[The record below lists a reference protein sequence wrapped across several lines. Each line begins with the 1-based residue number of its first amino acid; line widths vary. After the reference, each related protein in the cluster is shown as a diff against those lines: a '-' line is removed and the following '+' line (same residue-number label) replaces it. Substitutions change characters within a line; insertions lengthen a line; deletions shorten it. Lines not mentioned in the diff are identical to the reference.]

1 MPIYYVK
8 GETYDI
14 PDDKVKAFEARYPES
29 AVEYEN
35 GSDRYRIPIH
45 RREGF
50 LKRFPDARIA
60 SLHPEIDKVRE
71 PEWKRR
77 MASKN
82 PQILYDV
89 TQEQVVQEK
98 QQEPEYVE
106 GIGAGFKQG
115 WEGVKEGA
123 KFFAGETANLFTGS
137 GLDDKKA
144 LATLER
150 LQEEGRTDVLNAG
163 SMEVMDNSTL
173 QDISLIRGAIE
184 EAGGD
189 MDRAKRILSER
200 ANELSWGDK
209 QMESAREG
217 MSKMKPTKGFGA
229 WVGNLIPQMLPG
241 AAAIALSFITK
252 NPKYAKIIGG
262 VNLGGMSASTAGQS
276 MMEARDAGATNGET
290 WAVGIVDGVIEAAT
304 EKIPYDN
311 YTKRLFNGVKRK
323 VGGEMA
329 DVVNNV
335 SSPGRAEL
343 EQLLTK
349 ANKKLGGKL
358 FSGKNVKEYLAS
370 VAAEGASEFTAEALQ
385 TITPMI
391 YEEPENYPVLT
402 DILSSGWEGA
412 KAGLFMG
419 SVLGGASKIAEHR
432 QQRARRKDQGYVDV
446 AQVHMGK
453 NDEVVEIV
461 GFDDKTGD
469 YQVLHDGK
477 VRSVK
482 RDDVVESHR
491 FTFDE
496 FDNAELDMEAG
507 ESYDNGYSLKT
518 QQEMTDAKN
527 MYEYQRARLAEQLGV
542 EPDVLDDE
550 IGDPINFIK
559 EQRMLDADD
568 SILQSVL
575 DYANAKSTV
584 DGMQQ
589 RVNDDIESRVAMSN
603 EQIDQRTHRN
613 DGMVHPATM
622 QLNDRAV
629 HIIDGNIVMTD
640 DGTMVDSRRSDAT
653 IIIRDAATGKVEFA
667 APEAILNVQEPIYAA
682 EEKIAAEE
690 QIRQQFMQE
699 YENKASGRITVW
711 NDGDAYTLADENG
724 QSMDIKLVANEQGVV
739 DNGDG
744 TVNATADGKK
754 VVAVPK
760 ERIQQV
766 VDEANMARVAGYA
779 ATNEAK
785 EVEDK
790 VATPSYDYDYR
801 VSLQA
806 DGKNVSGRIAEI
818 TADGD
823 IILDELSSP
832 INGKQSPKLTK
843 AELDGMVVSVQ
854 DADGNSVWKREE
866 SVLKNTENVPENAE
880 NVQNSP
886 ISVSKSEDNADLM
899 PLTKDGEPDFYA
911 SSPQRSHKFIYE
923 ESGLDRNEAN
933 EFVQLQL
940 DQANKALEKVK
951 SSSQPKMGTS
961 IMKYKQAKEQHQK
974 LVDEA
979 QNTVNYWKAVRAK
992 QAEISKAEREEMA
1005 QKDAVLHAEA
1015 VEQAN
1020 AEREAKKIAE
1030 AERAAVGNENP
1041 MPAITEKWAKAN
1053 KVDGIQDEIVLPNG
1067 ERIKGHYVL
1076 HESGASSASHQAT
1089 NGFQK
1094 TDGFPMD
1101 EDGNTVNDRDYE
1113 GDKEA
1118 QDVTRGIASKYDQRA
1133 LQTPV
1138 VVSQDGVVLS
1148 GNGRTMAGELAA
1160 LDGTDSA
1167 YNEYLKQYSS
1177 KFGFS
1182 PEQVSQMQH
1191 PRVAFVPDQRM
1202 PYTAETFA
1210 KFNQQDMK
1218 AQNKTEQAVKL
1229 GKTVSDEVLAG
1240 ILRTMNTY
1248 DTLGDFY
1255 NDASVSSQIVNM
1267 LVRDNVVPQAQVA
1280 EMYDGNKLSVV
1291 GREMLE
1297 NILIGKSFEGTPD
1310 IVRMLTSIP
1319 SMRQSVLFA
1328 LSEISNNLMLG
1339 SDYTLKSEIAEA
1351 INLCYE
1357 ARNKGGVQFGDD
1369 VITSYARQLNL
1380 FADSLQTVADYN
1392 NATIMMLANAINDK
1406 RISQLK
1412 KVLASYNG
1420 MAMDS
1425 ATGQLD
1431 LFTGEL
1437 KERNSIINDVLN
1449 LLNNGTEQQI
1459 NAAGQA
1465 AAEKRK
1471 DSAAAVSENGASSQS
1486 DANEQVVEAENIEG
1500 EEEEVLS
1507 ERVSIIEGEE
1517 SELEVPGGTEYHQ
1530 SISISSKDGK
1540 SSYIVDKVDSPD
1552 TKGEYTGSSYQY
1564 DGKSFGGVKEVV
1576 DYIDNQPA
1584 KKESVVEEPSVQTK
1598 IEAAE
1603 AETNTD
1609 PTEAQKKAGNY
1620 KMGHVQIGNFDIS
1633 IENPAGSERKGVD
1646 ANGNPW
1652 STKMANTYGYMRGT
1666 EGVDGDH
1673 IDVFLANDMD
1683 AWNGRK
1689 VFVVDQYNEDGTFDE
1704 HKVMLGFNEQED
1716 AEAAYFANYEKDW
1729 GKKHKTVVTPV
1740 NLEDFEKWIDS
1751 SHRKRK
1757 AFAEY
1762 KNVKVIRTVPRMD
1775 GYTIESRKD
1784 TRDNSNLFA
1793 VKFDERVSRDEFK
1806 GQKEIA
1812 KKFSGYWSNFGK
1824 KGFLFKS
1831 EESAHDFAET
1841 VMGRTVEEVE
1851 GEAPISIAS
1860 ITKKND
1866 PNAAEYNGETYYIG
1880 DQVILNG
1887 LRGRVVTIN
1896 RWKCPVIQTEHATI
1910 ALRYNGTDDLIHYV
1924 ESEEETPNNKTNS
1937 VSKPEDPYHTDEER
1951 AHYEELKKRMRAK
1964 LNQLN
1969 SGIDPELLEIGVEMA
1984 FFHFK
1989 GGMRHFADFCK
2000 TMIEDCGDKIRP
2012 HLKMLYNAAAGTE
2025 DFIERGW
2032 DEEMDD
2038 RKTVRDFDVYN
2049 FDKSTVDVIETAQHV
2064 VEEAESMQ
2072 QGEQIV
2078 EQIKNERNEEKRS
2091 ERKQEEADTAALAS
2105 EAETVASEAEATAGS
2120 AALAAT
2126 ESGPIEEHFGFK
2138 IGDAVFYTPFGKKT
2152 AQKATIYDFEK
2163 FDGRPVLDT
2172 GLAPVLYEVVEW
2184 SQVAPIE
2191 SKESKIMDTA
2201 PLEEAVKKVDEHL
2214 EKVNKQLA
2222 LLGYYEAATVEKD
2235 YNESYGYMRNA
2246 EKKAVKDVKLLFDK
2260 LVKDLGLEDIVAS
2273 KKSASK
2279 GKKGSNRFVYS
2290 NIAPIGGDVC
2300 MNIPLKDG
2308 AELNAYFHLDVIDGD
2323 NLQLSGVM
2331 YRIEQGGNSRSNNF
2345 INSDAT
2351 YDEMLRAFR
2360 YVSKKW
2366 LPLEDFVSMAGRI
2379 AVQETDSKKETKN
2392 KKGKVTQQTVIGDLF
2407 GNLNTNDESKNN
2419 EEVQLQP
2426 GSSAA
2431 KREGGHQPRQNEP
2444 VGESKQHEAE
2454 RADGRG
2460 MGGRDSSHSVSDEKR
2475 SGSLSGVHKSEQSV
2489 ESKPKNVHNNVA
2501 ERGHD
2506 YAPKG
2511 ERARVEANIK
2521 AIETMNRLLEDGKPA
2536 TREDMELLRR
2546 FSGWGGLGGAF
2557 KERIGDRWSAEN
2569 PINKKLR
2576 EIMTPE
2582 QYEWASGSASA
2593 SQYFTPAFT
2602 IDAMWDIVRAMGFKG
2617 GNVLEGSAGIGNIL
2631 GLMPQDLSAKSN
2643 IMAVEK
2649 DDAVGQ
2655 MLSLLYP
2662 DAKVEVKGFEEAK
2675 IENGSVDLAI
2685 TNVPFVTG
2693 LKVFDTSGDNDL
2705 SRKFRDIHNFCI
2717 AKNIRKLREGGIG
2730 IFISSSGTMDRSP
2743 KLMNW
2748 IANEGKSDVV
2758 GAFRLHSNTFG
2769 GTNATSDIIVV
2780 RKRVNG
2786 RKSTNAI
2793 DVSKSGVLRVVPYTP
2808 SDARSNA
2815 KPKDMALDMNQYFI
2829 DHPENMGGEMAFAFE
2844 KGETYQETSR
2854 RLYPSTDIDQEQRL
2868 SSWAKTFMSM
2878 DWETSAKQIN
2888 NQEDTS
2894 IVYEDLGEGVKEGTM
2909 LLDKNGELCLAQRGK
2924 AVPIGVNK
2932 NKVKGKTKAECF
2944 NDYKSIKDALA
2955 KVLDYQTNHGDD
2967 KGLAPLLKELN
2978 RVYDNFVKTYGH
2990 INKNRSIPFLRK
3002 DIDFPSIAA
3011 LENVT
3016 EKGRKDGKKEISYS
3030 KTDVFKHRV
3039 IEKESAPKPQSV
3051 KDGIIASIYL
3061 HGRVDVPYISEQ
3073 LGLEQEKVRKDIIES
3088 GLGFEN
3094 PTTMDIEVSY
3104 EYLSGNVR
3112 EKLNQAREANTDGR
3126 YDVNIK
3132 ALEAVVPMNIPAHL
3146 IQFSLGS
3153 SWVTPK
3159 LYTDYIQERTDLDVS
3174 LTNAGGTWVMKKPY
3188 SVNNEKN
3195 KALGVHSEICNK
3207 IVYGHEL
3214 IEAALQNRTISVT
3227 KVIKHYNGETE
3238 TIVDKDA
3245 TMACA
3250 NKIDEIRQDFRDWAR
3265 QKMQS
3270 DTELSQEIE
3279 RVYNEQFNNFVPK
3292 EIHDEFIPEHF
3303 GGAASI
3309 VNGNRFSLRKHQ
3321 AKAAIRATTQPLM
3334 LAHEVGTGKTFTLI
3348 TTAMEMRR
3356 LGTARKPMIV
3366 VQNATVGQ
3374 FVGSAKSLYPNA
3386 RILTL
3391 EDADRTAEG
3400 RKNFYA
3406 KIRYNDWDMIVV
3418 PQSVFERIPDSPER
3432 EARFIQDKIEEK
3444 MRVVEQLRDASDE
3457 RDPIVRRAE
3466 KELENLKDELN
3477 NVRLKLSSPK
3487 ASVEKDSKDKK
3498 REAKAKQNAAVKAQE
3513 MLDRETDDTMN
3524 FDDMGIDALLID
3536 EAHEY
3541 KHLGFETAMQRGVK
3555 GVDPSYSKKSQGVYL
3570 KTQAV
3575 LENNNGR
3582 NVVFATGT
3590 PISNT
3595 AAEIWTFMRYLMPA
3609 DVMKSYDIFYFDD
3622 FVRNFGQIEQI
3633 PEFGASGKYK
3643 EVNRFNGYTNL
3654 PELERIWL
3662 GVADTVLTK
3671 QAGGVSDKIP
3681 SMEGDK
3687 AQDVYLPQTKAL
3699 RSVMKYVKKQL
3710 EAFEQMSGK
3719 EKKEHTHI
3727 PLVMYGIAKA
3737 AAVDARLVLNDAAD
3751 ETNSKTNETVRQTL
3765 KSLEDS
3771 KEYNGTVAIFADNY
3785 QNKQSGFNLYEDV
3798 RDKLIDKGVPAD
3810 QIVIMRSGMSIKK
3823 KLEIFD
3829 KVNRGEVRVIMGSTF
3844 TLGTGVNIQERLHT
3858 LIHVDA
3864 PVRPMDYTQR
3874 NGRILRQGNL
3884 HKEWGI
3890 PVRVLRFG
3898 VEDSLDV
3905 TAYQRLKTKGAIAD
3919 SIMNGK
3925 QLIADSM
3932 NNRVLEEEQDVFGDI
3947 TAQLSGSEYALLK
3960 NQIEKQVKKLESRRS
3975 QWEQDQMYIHNQKP
3989 RLKGMMISAQERKS
4003 NAESFLK
4010 KVEGIDDVVIHVGKL
4025 QFKNIDAMADY
4036 IKDYNS
4042 KQREVQEKIRSG
4054 RDDKASSKLTVTI
4067 GGFAFDIDSETT
4079 KDIKYT
4085 ASGMVTSTSTKMR
4098 YTCKELGLIDVPVDG
4113 QKLKNAINDIL
4124 DDVLSGNDFREII
4137 ETSSAAIQRYEE
4149 GIKQLEAREGKPFED
4164 AEALEQAKAKLEEY
4178 DELMKKELEEKEAKY
4193 AEIDSE
4199 VEVATEVVA
4208 VEEEA
4213 EEEEE
4218 GDEDTLYREVTDDSE
4233 LAWLENQ
4240 PTVKAYRA
4248 MQVIDGRL
4256 YSPMASGK
4264 KKNLGAG
4271 YGLNKW
4277 DVATEMAFNVTDEML
4292 AEVEKLNNSNEKGY
4306 VNVIPGVLRF
4316 EKASKTGKASLKY
4329 HLVTDETDVW
4339 AAYNP
4344 YNHNSDS
4351 MLNDQFKAAYRRGN
4365 IVVVEAE
4372 VPVGDLESGYRAPYS
4387 KDAVGKTEWKSGDVA
4402 AQFPDEMKRTVYL
4415 SRYTKP
4421 VRILSNTE
4429 VAKWISERLKKAEQI
4444 TGEPITLYEASFHPE
4459 VKRLLE
4465 DDGFTFVPVEQP
4477 KGKVSKVLEGHPDY
4491 MSDDKIEAIN
4501 EVLSSQDSWLQR
4513 GGDGSFSDEELSYEN
4528 DPIAKWLGE
4537 SKRSKNQQQEYAQ
4550 RMRERMVKRVNELAV
4565 QLNLDNV
4572 EIITETSTLKGK
4584 KARAK
4589 GWFSPKT
4596 GKIVVVV
4603 PNHKSIADVEQ
4614 TVLHEA
4620 VAHYGLR
4627 KLFGDHFDDFLSN
4640 VYENASE
4647 EVRRKISELASK
4659 HGWDFGKA
4667 TEEYLASL
4675 AENTNFE
4682 NAIHEGWFSKIK
4694 TFFMRM
4700 LAKAGVK
4707 LGVELGDNELRYIL
4721 WRSYENLA
4729 EPGRYRDV
4737 IEQAADITMQYE
4749 LGVGNYANSSS
4760 GQQHV
4765 AEDLLLREKQSL
4777 SDVIDDF
4784 TSKYNSVP
4792 VEIIHNDISV
4802 DELMEMFNV
4811 DESEAREMQ
4820 EEIRGGHA
4828 AGGYS
4833 SSFKKIIIFADTI
4846 TGEYEATLFHE
4857 NIHAALERI
4866 YKWDDRKIAD
4876 NFYRATTGKF
4886 ERAKKALSELY
4897 YPDEVAEEFFVF
4909 KLSYAMESGDFSD
4922 IDSYLPESDIETLNN
4937 ILKGI
4942 GYDKRREEG
4951 RRLRIRGRGR
4961 ERVHGVGAET
4971 DEGESL
4977 RLRQNEDVSYEKAD
4991 ESDVFFRDGD
5001 GGGIG
5006 EPDSGGEVDA
5016 ARSAAELY
5024 EKGVANTLWNRFKE
5038 GWHDYLRSLNKLQ
5051 EAIEKATGQKIE
5063 DFENVYQHALHKSSV
5078 DNAEWRDM
5086 MKKYVKPLNDVLH
5099 EITHGL
5105 KATFRGGKITLEVIE
5120 TYLNCKHGLER
5131 NDKFAMRDAEELVKK
5146 RIEKAD
5152 KELKEELLD
5161 AEKLRDRDLRKLADK
5176 RMKGLLD
5183 EVSYEQAVK
5192 AAKEEYDKDV
5202 KKAQDARDK
5211 KVSKIEKKLN
5221 EYYHENRERDYSGL
5235 TEIFDP
5241 AVNGVRNGLTVEE
5254 LEQLASEYVKDFE
5267 AVVGAHLVG
5276 KLWDKVREMN
5286 RFSLRKSYET
5296 GLISRDSYKR
5306 TLDMFEYYVPLRGFD
5321 GEKAADVYD
5330 YVTEGTTSINDV
5342 LKHAGGRTSRA
5353 ANLVATM
5360 MNMGNSAITSGNRNA
5375 LKQRLLNLANNYDT
5389 DGLLTVSNQ
5398 WYERVGEDEWKPADE
5413 PMFKND
5419 MSAEEMRQAVED
5431 FKEMMKEREV
5441 RGEVMR
5447 MKKGLHLNVRID
5459 SKRKEY
5465 EHGVRVKRNGTEY
5478 VVWVNGN
5485 PKAAQAI
5492 NGLLNP
5498 EIKHGFVL
5506 DNLRRLGRFVSK
5518 NVTAFS
5524 PKFII
5529 RNLKRDVMSANVVG
5543 FAKYGAAYTA
5553 RFNKYVSNNL
5563 SLVGVKNAR
5572 AGKFSGIFDLY
5583 WRYEHGK
5590 LDMNV
5595 QRDRWFKEFI
5605 ENGGETG
5612 YSQVWSIEDYQHELK
5627 KQLKKHRA
5635 DSQVMQLMAS
5645 MGAGVEFLNRGI
5657 ENVCRFAA
5665 YCASRESGMNVLDS
5679 VRDAKEASVNF
5690 NKKGSGA
5697 LGNAGAKALFM
5708 FLNPGIQGLA
5718 QQIILTKKYPKRM
5731 LPVLAGEI
5739 ALGAIAVS
5747 LAQWV
5752 GDDDED
5758 EDDYFNL
5765 NPYVRRNNFILR
5777 VGNHEYLR
5785 WDLPPDLRP
5794 WYGLGEIGA
5803 SALAGKLKYENVPLA
5818 LLTNFSQLLPLDP
5831 VNDKA
5836 LVNDDENMMKGVF
5849 KNILRGTGAG
5859 SLADAYLFDEDFLGR
5874 QITRATEWNKLDP
5887 EWKRAGRNTSGL
5899 MIALSKKTNEKTGGD
5914 DATPGWLNFNPSK
5927 LEHALKGTLGG
5938 WIDFP
5943 VSFWKGCEAFFSDD
5957 LDEKLD
5963 TRNYPIIGDTYI
5975 RTDNSWI
5982 QHTQTRTAYQWY
5994 KHEHDVFDYKLK
6006 TYDHEAYEGGVLEYA
6021 EKVADMYK
6029 SPAYD
6034 RYKLVDGYMN
6044 EVDDLYRSLKLTSDK
6059 NVQQDILNTIDKV
6072 KKEMVDR
6079 LEMMEKDGE

>member
-1 MPIYYVK
+1 MNNDEVKKLYSALIGKGYSTEDLGDEKTFQSKMADKANRKELYDWVFSNGDFRIGDYYK
-8 GETYDI
+8 YESRLAGGGNNMNLPNDETPMTD
-14 PDDKVKAFEARYPES
+14 DDKRQLDQELTRMGANAQRITDEANSRLDNLQQFGLHTGSSVKKGKSVIDAQGNVVDTYVTASGGRYTDKNAAYAS
-29 AVEYEN
+29 EYVP
-35 GSDRYRIPIH
+35 DR
-45 RREGF
+45 
-50 LKRFPDARIA
+50 
-60 SLHPEIDKVRE
+60 
-71 PEWKRR
+71 
-77 MASKN
+77 
-82 PQILYDV
+82 
-89 TQEQVVQEK
+89 
-98 QQEPEYVE
+98 QQEYVE
-106 GIGAGFKQG
+106 GFGEGIEQG
-115 WEGVKEGA
+115 LLGLKEGA
-123 KFFAGETANLFTGS
+123 KHFAGEVANLATGS
-137 GLDDKKA
+137 SLDDKRA
-144 LATLER
+144 LETLNR
-150 LQEEGRTDVLNAG
+150 LQQECKTDYINGTGTTFVA
-163 SMEVMDNSTL
+163 DKSTNEDL
-173 QDISLIRGAIE
+173 KLIREAIQ

-189 MDRAKRILSER
+189 MDQAKRILSER
-200 ANELSWGDK
+200 AADKSWGDSM
-209 QMESAREG
+209 MESAKEG
-217 MSKMKPTKGFGA
+217 MAEMKPTKGFGA
-229 WVGNLIPQMLPG
+229 WVGNLVPQMVPS

-252 NPKYAKIIGG
+252 NPKYAQLVGGIGM
-262 VNLGGMSASTAGQS
+262 GGMTASTAGQS
-276 MMEARDAGATNGET
+276 MMEAREAGASNGET
-290 WAVGIVDGVIEAAT
+290 WAVGITDGIIEYAT
-304 EKIPYDN
+304 EKLPFDN
-311 YTKRLFNGVKRK
+311 YTRKLFNGVKKDTGRQL
-323 VGGEMA
+323 A
-329 DVVNNV
+329 DAVSDV
-335 SSPGRAEL
+335 SSPAHEEL
-343 EQLLTK
+343 QQLLTK

-358 FSGKNVKEYLAS
+358 FSGKNAKDYLANM
-370 VAAEGASEFTAEALQ
+370 AAEAGSEFTAEALQ

-391 YEEPENYPVLT
+391 YEDEGNYPTLKE
-402 DILSSGWEGA
+402 IWNNGLEGA

-432 QQRARRKDQGYVDV
+432 QQRARRKGQGYVDV

-477 VRSVK
+477 VRAVK

-491 FTFDE
+491 FTFEE

-622 QLNDRAV
+622 QLNDRVV

-711 NDGDAYTLADENG
+711 NAGDAYTLADENG
-724 QSMDIKLVANEQGVV
+724 QPMDIKLVANEQGVV

-785 EVEDK
+785 EVEEKTAATLPEYGFNYKVTLQSKDGKEITGTIGDIYDDK
-790 VATPSYDYDYR
+790 VFSGGER
-801 VSLQA
+801 EFVV
-806 DGKNVSGRIAEI
+806 NV
-818 TADGD
+818 
-823 IILDELSSP
+823 DELSSS
-832 INGKQSPKLTK
+832 INGKRSPKLTQS
-843 AELDGMVVSVQ
+843 ELDGMVVSVQ
-854 DADGNSVWKREE
+854 DADGNSIWKREE
-866 SVLKNTENVPENAE
+866 SVLKNAENVPENAE

-1369 VITSYARQLNL
+1369 VTSYARQLNL

-1425 ATGQLD
+1425 ATGQLN

-1437 KERNSIINDVLN
+1437 RERNSIINDVLN

-1471 DSAAAVSENGASSQS
+1471 ESSTAVSENGASGQS
-1486 DANEQVVEAENIEG
+1486 NANEQVVETENTDG
-1500 EEEEVLS
+1500 EEEVLA

-1910 ALRYNGTDDLIHYV
+1910 ALRYNGTDDLIHYI
-1924 ESEEETPNNKTNS
+1924 ESEKETPNNKAND

-2091 ERKQEEADTAALAS
+2091 ERKQEETDTAALAS

-2138 IGDAVFYTPFGKKT
+2138 IGNAVFYTPFGKKT

-2172 GLAPVLYEVVEW
+2172 GLAPILYEVVEW

-2201 PLEEAVKKVDEHL
+2201 PLEEAVKKVDEQL

-2222 LLGYYEAATVEKD
+2222 LLGYYEAEAVEKD
-2235 YNESYGYMRNA
+2235 YNEAYGYMRNA

-2279 GKKGSNRFVYS
+2279 GKKGSRQFVYS
-2290 NIAPIGGDVC
+2290 NIAPIGGDIC
-2300 MNIPLKDG
+2300 MNIPLNDDV
-2308 AELNAYFHLDVIDGD
+2308 ELCGYFNLSAVERD
-2323 NLQLSGVM
+2323 NLQLDGIM

-2351 YDEMLRAFR
+2351 YNEMLRAFR

-2366 LPLEDFVSMAGRI
+2366 LPLEDLVSMASRI
-2379 AVQETDSKKETKN
+2379 AEQETDSKKDTKN

-2407 GNLNTNDESKNN
+2407 GNLNTNNESKNN
-2419 EEVQLQP
+2419 EQEVQLQP
-2426 GSSAA
+2426 GSSTS

-2444 VGESKQHEAE
+2444 VGESKQDEAE
-2454 RADGRG
+2454 RTDGRG
-2460 MGGRDSSHSVSDEKR
+2460 MGGRDSGHSVSDEKR

-2521 AIETMNRLLEDGKPA
+2521 AIETMNRLLEDGKSA

-2602 IDAMWDIVRAMGFKG
+2602 IDTMWDIARAMGFKG

-2631 GLMPQDLSAKSN
+2631 GLMPQDLSSKSN

-2748 IANEGKSDVV
+2748 ITNEGKSDVV

-2854 RLYPSTDIDQEQRL
+2854 RLYPSTDIDQDQRL
-2868 SSWAKTFMSM
+2868 SSWAKTFKSM

-2909 LLDKNGELCLAQRGK
+2909 LLDKNGDLCLAQRGK

-2955 KVLDYQTNHGDD
+2955 KVLDYQTNHEDD
-2967 KGLAPLLKELN
+2967 KGLDSLLKELN
-2978 RVYDNFVKTYGH
+2978 RVYDHFVKTYGY

-3159 LYTDYIQERTDLDVS
+3159 LYTDYIQERTDLYVS

-3309 VNGNRFSLRKHQ
+3309 VNGNRFSLREHQ

-3444 MRVVEQLRDASDE
+3444 MRVIEQLREASDG

-3719 EKKEHTHI
+3719 EKKEHSHI

-4113 QKLKNAINDIL
+4113 QKIKNAINDIL

-4199 VEVATEVVA
+4199 VEEATEVVA
-4208 VEEEA
+4208 VEEEE

-4264 KKNLGAG
+4264 KKKLGAG

-4429 VAKWISERLKKAEQI
+4429 VAKWIGERLRKAEEI

-4465 DDGFTFVPVEQP
+4465 ADGFTFVPVEQP
-4477 KGKVSKVLEGHPDY
+4477 RGKVSKVLEGHPDY
-4491 MSDDKIEAIN
+4491 MSDDKIAAIN
-4501 EVLSSQDSWLQR
+4501 EALSNQDSWLQR
-4513 GGDGSFSDEELSYEN
+4513 GGDGSLSDEELSYEN
-4528 DPIAKWLGE
+4528 EPIAKWLGE

-4550 RMRERMVKRVNELAV
+4550 RMRERMVKRASELAV

-4627 KLFGDHFDDFLSN
+4627 KLFGEHFEDFLSN

-5398 WYERVGEDEWKPADE
+5398 WYERVGEDEWKPADC
-5413 PMFKND
+5413 
-5419 MSAEEMRQAVED
+5419 
-5431 FKEMMKEREV
+5431 
-5441 RGEVMR
+5441 
-5447 MKKGLHLNVRID
+5447 I
-5459 SKRKEY
+5459 Y
-5465 EHGVRVKRNGTEY
+5465 
-5478 VVWVNGN
+5478 
-5485 PKAAQAI
+5485 
-5492 NGLLNP
+5492 
-5498 EIKHGFVL
+5498 
-5506 DNLRRLGRFVSK
+5506 
-5518 NVTAFS
+5518 
-5524 PKFII
+5524 
-5529 RNLKRDVMSANVVG
+5529 
-5543 FAKYGAAYTA
+5543 
-5553 RFNKYVSNNL
+5553 
-5563 SLVGVKNAR
+5563 
-5572 AGKFSGIFDLY
+5572 
-5583 WRYEHGK
+5583 
-5590 LDMNV
+5590 
-5595 QRDRWFKEFI
+5595 
-5605 ENGGETG
+5605 
-5612 YSQVWSIEDYQHELK
+5612 
-5627 KQLKKHRA
+5627 
-5635 DSQVMQLMAS
+5635 
-5645 MGAGVEFLNRGI
+5645 
-5657 ENVCRFAA
+5657 
-5665 YCASRESGMNVLDS
+5665 
-5679 VRDAKEASVNF
+5679 
-5690 NKKGSGA
+5690 
-5697 LGNAGAKALFM
+5697 
-5708 FLNPGIQGLA
+5708 
-5718 QQIILTKKYPKRM
+5718 
-5731 LPVLAGEI
+5731 
-5739 ALGAIAVS
+5739 
-5747 LAQWV
+5747 
-5752 GDDDED
+5752 
-5758 EDDYFNL
+5758 
-5765 NPYVRRNNFILR
+5765 
-5777 VGNHEYLR
+5777 
-5785 WDLPPDLRP
+5785 
-5794 WYGLGEIGA
+5794 
-5803 SALAGKLKYENVPLA
+5803 
-5818 LLTNFSQLLPLDP
+5818 
-5831 VNDKA
+5831 
-5836 LVNDDENMMKGVF
+5836 
-5849 KNILRGTGAG
+5849 
-5859 SLADAYLFDEDFLGR
+5859 
-5874 QITRATEWNKLDP
+5874 
-5887 EWKRAGRNTSGL
+5887 
-5899 MIALSKKTNEKTGGD
+5899 
-5914 DATPGWLNFNPSK
+5914 
-5927 LEHALKGTLGG
+5927 
-5938 WIDFP
+5938 
-5943 VSFWKGCEAFFSDD
+5943 
-5957 LDEKLD
+5957 
-5963 TRNYPIIGDTYI
+5963 
-5975 RTDNSWI
+5975 
-5982 QHTQTRTAYQWY
+5982 
-5994 KHEHDVFDYKLK
+5994 
-6006 TYDHEAYEGGVLEYA
+6006 
-6021 EKVADMYK
+6021 
-6029 SPAYD
+6029 
-6034 RYKLVDGYMN
+6034 
-6044 EVDDLYRSLKLTSDK
+6044 
-6059 NVQQDILNTIDKV
+6059 
-6072 KKEMVDR
+6072 
-6079 LEMMEKDGE
+6079 

>member
-1 MPIYYVK
+1 MAKDNETKKWVYDTMTENGYDLGSYDEFLQHADDEATRKWLYEHGKSAGLELGDYEQFSEGMGMRQSSVINQNPVSNGEGFDAVERMKKLIGQNQVVEHAKTLRDIVKEKQNPGKQEDKTPVAGYHEMVRGEHRDYRPPIQDPIKIDVAKQNEERRIDSLFKPKEVSTDTDIFDNYRVRFSNTERGIELDKERTQIQDEVVASYMEEFK
-8 GETYDI
+8 QSPEYKEIASKQYNTQEEADAANDKLNELFNAKYGEVIEKEMRPYNDAMTDEM
-14 PDDKVKAFEARYPES
+14 FARY
-29 AVEYEN
+29 
-35 GSDRYRIPIH
+35 GQRINDDM
-45 RREGF
+45 
-50 LKRFPDARIA
+50 LQLNKK
-60 SLHPEIDKVRE
+60 S
-71 PEWKRR
+71 
-77 MASKN
+77 
-82 PQILYDV
+82 
-89 TQEQVVQEK
+89 TK
-98 QQEPEYVE
+98 QQVSELAGNVDKLLDDNDKKLKQRG
-106 GIGAGFKQG
+106 GIGSNAMNALMGSTRYNVVSADDRKEKGTLQAAKKLLEQSQNIIDEAGKKG
-115 WEGVKEGA
+115 KTN
-123 KFFAGETANLFTGS
+123 FFAGLGRGLYDNTTWDNYTFGLAEMADGKHLLSALEKADRGEELTEAEEALLSASAVNMVTQAYFSQDLGRGYKAGETTAVSIPFMLEFVANPISSSGNAIAKGLLKYGLKKLGS
-137 GLDDKKA
+137 AATTKGAKIAGRLIGDATAAAGMTATTSAPRVAAGAIDRLSDNYIYGLD
-144 LATLER
+144 
-150 LQEEGRTDVLNAG
+150 EEGNMNVKKEGDLSTGGALMKSAASTFFENQSEMIFNAFRPANK
-163 SMEVMDNSTL
+163 VMKAVDE
-173 QDISLIRGAIE
+173 SL
-184 EAGGD
+184 
-189 MDRAKRILSER
+189 
-200 ANELSWGDK
+200 
-209 QMESAREG
+209 
-217 MSKMKPTKGFGA
+217 P
-229 WVGNLIPQMLPG
+229 
-241 AAAIALSFITK
+241 
-252 NPKYAKIIGG
+252 GG
-262 VNLGGMSASTAGQS
+262 VNEFMNRVQHSSIGQLYHDMKTNPTFVEAAKRAQFHGIGEEYLEEVYNNFANVAMGEMTMNELTGLETNINTFLGLAPTQVVFAAIGLGGLAAERYSTQ
-276 MMEARDAGATNGET
+276 
-290 WAVGIVDGVIEAAT
+290 
-304 EKIPYDN
+304 
-311 YTKRLFNGVKRK
+311 
-323 VGGEMA
+323 
-329 DVVNNV
+329 
-335 SSPGRAEL
+335 
-343 EQLLTK
+343 
-349 ANKKLGGKL
+349 KKLNRL
-358 FSGKNVKEYLAS
+358 
-370 VAAEGASEFTAEALQ
+370 
-385 TITPMI
+385 
-391 YEEPENYPVLT
+391 YE
-402 DILSSGWEGA
+402 
-412 KAGLFMG
+412 
-419 SVLGGASKIAEHR
+419 
-432 QQRARRKDQGYVDV
+432 Q
-446 AQVHMGK
+446 
-453 NDEVVEIV
+453 
-461 GFDDKTGD
+461 
-469 YQVLHDGK
+469 
-477 VRSVK
+477 
-482 RDDVVESHR
+482 
-491 FTFDE
+491 
-496 FDNAELDMEAG
+496 
-507 ESYDNGYSLKT
+507 
-518 QQEMTDAKN
+518 
-527 MYEYQRARLAEQLGV
+527 
-542 EPDVLDDE
+542 
-550 IGDPINFIK
+550 
-559 EQRMLDADD
+559 
-568 SILQSVL
+568 
-575 DYANAKSTV
+575 AN
-584 DGMQQ
+584 
-589 RVNDDIESRVAMSN
+589 
-603 EQIDQRTHRN
+603 
-613 DGMVHPATM
+613 
-622 QLNDRAV
+622 
-629 HIIDGNIVMTD
+629 
-640 DGTMVDSRRSDAT
+640 
-653 IIIRDAATGKVEFA
+653 
-667 APEAILNVQEPIYAA
+667 
-682 EEKIAAEE
+682 EE
-690 QIRQQFMQE
+690 QKSRMDELRNMSHE
-699 YENKASGRITVW
+699 YGNADIAKFIQT
-711 NDGDAYTLADENG
+711 TLADESLSPEEKRNEIDYAYNVAKGIAMEEVQEDDIQDAIKAETDDIVLHTDPSTGIYTEMNRLSVDSNG
-724 QSMDIKLVANEQGVV
+724 DPISIPGRQVGSIGDCPIWIQEGVENIPENRIVLKPEEIDQSSIQSMP
-739 DNGDG
+739 
-744 TVNATADGKK
+744 ADD
-754 VVAVPK
+754 VVAAT
-760 ERIQQV
+760 EQMIRQ
-766 VDEANMARVAGYA
+766 EA
-779 ATNEAK
+779 
-785 EVEDK
+785 
-790 VATPSYDYDYR
+790 
-801 VSLQA
+801 
-806 DGKNVSGRIAEI
+806 
-818 TADGD
+818 
-823 IILDELSSP
+823 
-832 INGKQSPKLTK
+832 
-843 AELDGMVVSVQ
+843 
-854 DADGNSVWKREE
+854 EE
-866 SVLKNTENVPENAE
+866 
-880 NVQNSP
+880 
-886 ISVSKSEDNADLM
+886 
-899 PLTKDGEPDFYA
+899 
-911 SSPQRSHKFIYE
+911 
-923 ESGLDRNEAN
+923 
-933 EFVQLQL
+933 
-940 DQANKALEKVK
+940 
-951 SSSQPKMGTS
+951 
-961 IMKYKQAKEQHQK
+961 
-974 LVDEA
+974 
-979 QNTVNYWKAVRAK
+979 
-992 QAEISKAEREEMA
+992 KAEREGKFSPEIEEPYLGMSFELAGNNYQLTQQNPDGGWLAQITKKDENGKDIVSVEQITDDQYYELRQADIDAKEETEIQAKQKEAKSAPVVEEKKASETTEQAKEKPQQSVNGVVMLEDGTPDLVASGEDNALTFLRERYKDKTEHKVEVTRNAYNKDLVKA
-1005 QKDAVLHAEA
+1005 QKELDKAQEAFDEAPFGREDQAEKKLQEAQAAFDAIKAESDFWGKLHESLKSAQEQPGEDVAEEIRAMGEPMTADEYAAMALASGAIHLLRDDYIRETGYSAGDAGKVFGIFRNANNGGMTISKAGEWLVGRAKEEGYNFFDENDPNSGRNVLLEVLSSAATPKDLTNYIANRRE
-1015 VEQAN
+1015 EQARREQAAEFEYYEQLIEKEFHMSVDDYNSYIERMEKENPYDNVDITELDAIFAESEEAYQEYLLKQQEYEQGRTNQSAEGSNIVLPSAQTGESGGNTESQEERGATEAGVQVGSYN
-1020 AEREAKKIAE
+1020 AAAQE
-1030 AERAAVGNENP
+1030 AERSVREEINP
-1041 MPAITEKWAKAN
+1041 VET
-1053 KVDGIQDEIVLPNG
+1053 KV
-1067 ERIKGHYVL
+1067 
-1076 HESGASSASHQAT
+1076 
-1089 NGFQK
+1089 
-1094 TDGFPMD
+1094 
-1101 EDGNTVNDRDYE
+1101 
-1113 GDKEA
+1113 
-1118 QDVTRGIASKYDQRA
+1118 
-1133 LQTPV
+1133 
-1138 VVSQDGVVLS
+1138 
-1148 GNGRTMAGELAA
+1148 
-1160 LDGTDSA
+1160 
-1167 YNEYLKQYSS
+1167 
-1177 KFGFS
+1177 
-1182 PEQVSQMQH
+1182 
-1191 PRVAFVPDQRM
+1191 
-1202 PYTAETFA
+1202 
-1210 KFNQQDMK
+1210 
-1218 AQNKTEQAVKL
+1218 TEQ
-1229 GKTVSDEVLAG
+1229 
-1240 ILRTMNTY
+1240 
-1248 DTLGDFY
+1248 
-1255 NDASVSSQIVNM
+1255 
-1267 LVRDNVVPQAQVA
+1267 
-1280 EMYDGNKLSVV
+1280 
-1291 GREMLE
+1291 
-1297 NILIGKSFEGTPD
+1297 
-1310 IVRMLTSIP
+1310 P
-1319 SMRQSVLFA
+1319 SMQ
-1328 LSEISNNLMLG
+1328 G
-1339 SDYTLKSEIAEA
+1339 
-1351 INLCYE
+1351 
-1357 ARNKGGVQFGDD
+1357 
-1369 VITSYARQLNL
+1369 
-1380 FADSLQTVADYN
+1380 
-1392 NATIMMLANAINDK
+1392 
-1406 RISQLK
+1406 
-1412 KVLASYNG
+1412 KV
-1420 MAMDS
+1420 
-1425 ATGQLD
+1425 
-1431 LFTGEL
+1431 
-1437 KERNSIINDVLN
+1437 
-1449 LLNNGTEQQI
+1449 
-1459 NAAGQA
+1459 
-1465 AAEKRK
+1465 
-1471 DSAAAVSENGASSQS
+1471 AAAVSENGASSQS
-1486 DANEQVVEAENIEG
+1486 DANEQVVETENT
-1500 EEEEVLS
+1500 EEEEEKALAK
-1507 ERVSIIEGEE
+1507 RVTILEGEE
-1517 SELEVPGGTEYHQ
+1517 SEVEVPGGTEYHQ

-1540 SSYIVDKVDSPD
+1540 SSYVVDKVDTPD
-1552 TKGEYTGSSYQY
+1552 AKGNYTGSSYQY

-1584 KKESVVEEPSVQTK
+1584 KKEAVVEKPSVQTK

-1609 PTEAQKKAGNY
+1609 PTEAQRKAGNY

-1633 IENPAGSERKGVD
+1633 IENPAGSERKGID
-1646 ANGNPW
+1646 AKGNPW

-1673 IDVFLANDMD
+1673 IDVFLSNDMD

-1751 SHRKRK
+1751 SHRKTK

-1762 KNVKVIRTVPRMD
+1762 KSIKDSGESSSPIVPRMD
-1775 GYTIESRKD
+1775 GYTIETRKD
-1784 TRDNSNLFA
+1784 TRDNSDLFA

-1812 KKFSGYWSNFGK
+1812 KKFGGYWSNFGK

-1851 GEAPISIAS
+1851 DEAPISIAS

-1866 PNAAEYNGETYYIG
+1866 PNAAEYNGETYNIG
-1880 DQVILNG
+1880 DEVILNG
-1887 LRGRVVTIN
+1887 LRGKVVAIN
-1896 RWKCPVIQTEHATI
+1896 RWKCPVVQTEHSTI
-1910 ALRYNGTDDLIHYV
+1910 ALKYNGTDDLSHYI
-1924 ESEEETPNNKTNS
+1924 ESEKETPNNKAND

-2091 ERKQEEADTAALAS
+2091 ERKQEETDTAALAS

-2138 IGDAVFYTPFGKKT
+2138 IGNAVFYTPFGKKT

-2172 GLAPVLYEVVEW
+2172 GLAPILYEVVEW

-2201 PLEEAVKKVDEHL
+2201 PLEEAVKKVDEQL

-2222 LLGYYEAATVEKD
+2222 LLGYYEAEAVEKD
-2235 YNESYGYMRNA
+2235 YNEAYGYMRNA

-2279 GKKGSNRFVYS
+2279 GKKGSRQFVYS
-2290 NIAPIGGDVC
+2290 NIAPIGGDIC
-2300 MNIPLKDG
+2300 MNIPLNDDV
-2308 AELNAYFHLDVIDGD
+2308 ELCGYFNLSAVERD
-2323 NLQLSGVM
+2323 NLQLDGIM

-2351 YDEMLRAFR
+2351 YNEMLRAFR

-2366 LPLEDFVSMAGRI
+2366 LPLEDLVSMASRI
-2379 AVQETDSKKETKN
+2379 AEQETDSKKDTKN

-2407 GNLNTNDESKNN
+2407 GNLNTNNESKNN
-2419 EEVQLQP
+2419 EQEVQLQP
-2426 GSSAA
+2426 GSSTS

-2444 VGESKQHEAE
+2444 VGESKQDEAE
-2454 RADGRG
+2454 RTDGRG
-2460 MGGRDSSHSVSDEKR
+2460 MGGRDSGHSVSDEKR

-2521 AIETMNRLLEDGKPA
+2521 AIETMNRLLEDGKSA

-2602 IDAMWDIVRAMGFKG
+2602 IDTMWDIARAMGFKG

-2631 GLMPQDLSAKSN
+2631 GLMPQDLSSKSN

-2748 IANEGKSDVV
+2748 ITNEGKSDVV

-2854 RLYPSTDIDQEQRL
+2854 RLYPSTDIDQDQRL
-2868 SSWAKTFMSM
+2868 SSWAKTFKSM

-2909 LLDKNGELCLAQRGK
+2909 LLDKNGDLCLAQRGK

-2955 KVLDYQTNHGDD
+2955 KVLDYQTNHEDD
-2967 KGLAPLLKELN
+2967 KGLDSLLKELN
-2978 RVYDNFVKTYGH
+2978 RVYDHFVKTYGY

-3159 LYTDYIQERTDLDVS
+3159 LYTDYIQERTDLYVS

-3309 VNGNRFSLRKHQ
+3309 VNGNRFSLREHQ

-3444 MRVVEQLRDASDE
+3444 MRVIEQLREASDG

-3719 EKKEHTHI
+3719 EKKEHSHI

-3810 QIVIMRSGMSIKK
+3810 QIVIMRSGMYIKK

-3989 RLKGMMISAQERKS
+3989 RLKGLMISAQERKS

-4025 QFKNIDAMADY
+4025 QFKNINAMADY

-4199 VEVATEVVA
+4199 VEEATEVVA
-4208 VEEEA
+4208 VEEEE

-4218 GDEDTLYREVTDDSE
+4218 GDEDTLYRGDDLEEVNERFNEELERYERGELNSSE
-4233 LAWLENQ
+4233 HLSLGYPQSPVTQYFMPNKEIILLQKVLTKGRKKHHLSTSEMRNLPKSMSEPIFVFKSGPNKLGMLLSIKADNGKNIFVAIDLGITKQLGHEFLEINDI
-4240 PTVKAYRA
+4240 TSIHDR
-4248 MQVIDGRL
+4248 
-4256 YSPMASGK
+4256 
-4264 KKNLGAG
+4264 
-4271 YGLNKW
+4271 
-4277 DVATEMAFNVTDEML
+4277 DVENIVL
-4292 AEVEKLNNSNEKGY
+4292 PIVEND
-4306 VNVIPGVLRF
+4306 
-4316 EKASKTGKASLKY
+4316 SLKY
-4329 HLVTDETDVW
+4329 ADKKKGLNWLSSAKT
-4339 AAYNP
+4339 
-4344 YNHNSDS
+4344 NS
-4351 MLNDQFKAAYRRGN
+4351 QA
-4365 IVVVEAE
+4365 I
-4372 VPVGDLESGYRAPYS
+4372 
-4387 KDAVGKTEWKSGDVA
+4387 
-4402 AQFPDEMKRTVYL
+4402 
-4415 SRYTKP
+4415 TK
-4421 VRILSNTE
+4421 
-4429 VAKWISERLKKAEQI
+4429 
-4444 TGEPITLYEASFHPE
+4444 
-4459 VKRLLE
+4459 
-4465 DDGFTFVPVEQP
+4465 
-4477 KGKVSKVLEGHPDY
+4477 
-4491 MSDDKIEAIN
+4491 
-4501 EVLSSQDSWLQR
+4501 EVLSHATKIVKEFENPNIGDENLQR

-4528 DPIAKWLGE
+4528 DPVAKWLGE

-4550 RMRERMVKRVNELAV
+4550 RMREHMVERAQEMAE
-4565 QLNLDNV
+4565 QLHLDNL
-4572 EIITETSTLKGK
+4572 EIVTDTSALEGR

-4589 GWFSPKT
+4589 GWFSKST
-4596 GKIVVVV
+4596 GKIVVVI
-4603 PNHKSIADVEQ
+4603 PNNKSVADVEQ
-4614 TVLHEA
+4614 TILHEA

-4627 KLFGDHFDDFLSN
+4627 KLFGKHFDEFLMN
-4640 VYENASE
+4640 VYKNAE
-4647 EVRRKISELASK
+4647 QEVKDRIVELAK
-4659 HGWDFGKA
+4659 NRGWKIDEA
-4667 TEEYLASL
+4667 IEEYLASL
-4675 AENTNFE
+4675 AEDTNFE
-4682 NAIHEGWFSKIK
+4682 DAVHQGWFDRIK
-4694 TFFMRM
+4694 LFFIRM

-4707 LGVELGDNELRYIL
+4707 LNVELGDNELRYIL

-4729 EPGRYRDV
+4729 EPGRYRST
-4737 IEQAADITMQYE
+4737 ISEAEDIYQQYK
-4749 LGVGNYANSSS
+4749 LKVGNYAEGSPR
-4760 GQQHV
+4760 QDTA
-4765 AEDLLLREKQSL
+4765 AEDLS
-4777 SDVIDDF
+4777 
-4784 TSKYNSVP
+4784 
-4792 VEIIHNDISV
+4792 
-4802 DELMEMFNV
+4802 
-4811 DESEAREMQ
+4811 
-4820 EEIRGGHA
+4820 
-4828 AGGYS
+4828 
-4833 SSFKKIIIFADTI
+4833 
-4846 TGEYEATLFHE
+4846 
-4857 NIHAALERI
+4857 
-4866 YKWDDRKIAD
+4866 
-4876 NFYRATTGKF
+4876 
-4886 ERAKKALSELY
+4886 
-4897 YPDEVAEEFFVF
+4897 
-4909 KLSYAMESGDFSD
+4909 
-4922 IDSYLPESDIETLNN
+4922 
-4937 ILKGI
+4937 
-4942 GYDKRREEG
+4942 
-4951 RRLRIRGRGR
+4951 
-4961 ERVHGVGAET
+4961 
-4971 DEGESL
+4971 
-4977 RLRQNEDVSYEKAD
+4977 
-4991 ESDVFFRDGD
+4991 FRDGNGKEEVVSD
-5001 GGGIG
+5001 GTREAYEAAVTGNKFRAQEGFQ
-5006 EPDSGGEVDA
+5006 DSM
-5016 ARSAAELY
+5016 L
-5024 EKGVANTLWNRFKE
+5024 
-5038 GWHDYLRSLNKLQ
+5038 SLKRLQ
-5051 EAIEKATGQKIE
+5051 DVIEKKTDKIKS
-5063 DFENVYQHALHKSSV
+5063 FENAYMAENQMSSK
-5078 DNAEWRDM
+5078 NTAECEKYGKNFFKPM
-5086 MKKYVKPLNDVLH
+5086 MDEVVKLINQGTKYED
-5099 EITHGL
+5099 IIRYMY
-5105 KATFRGGKITLEVIE
+5105 A
-5120 TYLNCKHGLER
+5120 KHGLER
-5131 NDKFAMRDAEELVKK
+5131 NEYMRHRAAEQAALKELGPKPDAPFSYDDEKFD
-5146 RIEKAD
+5146 EKAEAVD
-5152 KELKEELLD
+5152 EWNKDFEE
-5161 AEKLRDRDLRKLADK
+5161 EVLR
-5176 RMKGLLD
+5176 
-5183 EVSYEQAVK
+5183 YES
-5192 AAKEEYDKDV
+5192 ED
-5202 KKAQDARDK
+5202 
-5211 KVSKIEKKLN
+5211 
-5221 EYYHENRERDYSGL
+5221 ERDYSGL
-5235 TEIFDP
+5235 SSLTEDD
-5241 AVNGVRNGLTVEE
+5241 
-5254 LEQLASEYVKDFE
+5254 KDFE
-5267 AVVGAHLVG
+5267 EIARQMVSEFENKFNTDA
-5276 KLWDKVREMN
+5276 LWEKVNAATKET
-5286 RFSLRKSYET
+5286 LRKTYES
-5296 GLISRDSYKR
+5296 GLIGRYTYLKISKQYKN
-5306 TLDMFEYYVPLRGFD
+5306 YIPLRGWD
-5321 GEKAADVYD
+5321 ETTADEVYE
-5330 YVTEGTTSINDV
+5330 YMQSEMSPLNSS
-5342 LKHAGGRTSRA
+5342 LKTANGRKSMA
-5353 ANLVATM
+5353 DDPLATIG
-5360 MNMGNSAITSGNRNA
+5360 NMAESAILEGNRN
-5375 LKQRLLNLANNYDT
+5375 LMKQNLLNLAMNHPT
-5389 DGLLTVSNQ
+5389 DVLTVRKS
-5398 WYERVGEDEWKPADE
+5398 WYVQNPVTGDWELSIPDIKEGDSADVIAYKIEEHEDR
-5413 PMFKND
+5413 MR
-5419 MSAEEMRQAVED
+5419 EMQD
-5431 FKEMMKEREV
+5431 
-5441 RGEVMR
+5441 
-5447 MKKGLHLNVRID
+5447 KGLAVKSKNNLRID
-5459 SKRKEY
+5459 YRSLKNQQR
-5465 EHGVRVKRNGTEY
+5465 EHTVVVKRNGEDY
-5478 VVWVNGN
+5478 ILYVNGN
-5485 PKAAQAI
+5485 PRAAQAI
-5492 NGLLNP
+5492 NGLTNP
-5498 EIKHGFVL
+5498 NREENNVLASISKMNRWLAANFTTRNPAFVFS
-5506 DNLRRLGRFVSK
+5506 NLSRDLILSVSAVAVKEDSAYTNKFAK
-5518 NVTAFS
+5518 NIPSAMR
-5524 PKFII
+5524 II
-5529 RNLKRDVMSANVVG
+5529 ARNLAGKGD
-5543 FAKYGAAYTA
+5543 
-5553 RFNKYVSNNL
+5553 SNN
-5563 SLVGVKNAR
+5563 A
-5572 AGKFSGIFDLY
+5572 
-5583 WRYEHGK
+5583 E
-5590 LDMNV
+5590 
-5595 QRDRWFKEFI
+5595 DRMFEEFLT
-5605 ENGGETG
+5605 NGGETG
-5612 YSQVWSIEDYQHELK
+5612 YTALHNVEEYKKMIKDILKDEAITGDNHKLKNGFKATLAFFSSMNRWAEDV
-5627 KQLKKHRA
+5627 
-5635 DSQVMQLMAS
+5635 S
-5645 MGAGVEFLNRGI
+5645 
-5657 ENVCRFAA
+5657 RFTA
-5665 YCASRESGMNVLDS
+5665 YKTSREMGRTVTES
-5679 VRDAKEASVNF
+5679 VNDAKEITVNF

-5697 LGNAGAKALFM
+5697 KAGGLIGAGAWAGRSLYLFFNAAVQSLVNFGRLAKKNKKGFLTLLGSFSTAGFLAPMLNQAL
-5708 FLNPGIQGLA
+5708 IQL
-5718 QQIILTKKYPKRM
+5718 
-5731 LPVLAGEI
+5731 
-5739 ALGAIAVS
+5739 LGGD
-5747 LAQWV
+5747 
-5752 GDDDED
+5752 GDD
-5758 EDDYFNL
+5758 YYYNNL
-5765 NPYVRRNNFILR
+5765 PEWVRRNNLCIYAGSGKFITIPLPIELR
-5777 VGNHEYLR
+5777 AF
-5785 WDLPPDLRP
+5785 
-5794 WYGLGEIGA
+5794 YGLGEMAYQELCGNTHNSGRNIA
-5803 SALAGKLKYENVPLA
+5803 FKAINQISE
-5818 LLTNFSQLLPLDP
+5818 LLPLNP
-5831 VNDKA
+5831 LGNDGDIVSNFMPDVAKPFWQLNQNRDFTGKPIYKDTPFNKTKSEWTRVYKSTSPA
-5836 LVNDDENMMKGVF
+5836 IVSLAKWTNELGGGDKHKRADRFEYVMNWNPAKVEHILEGYFGGMAKTINQTAGVLVNGTLSAMDGQWDEHFSWASTPVLNRFVSSGNDDRSSYTAINRRYYELQDKFKEIQGILSGYKQEAMKGDTKYRDKLNELLRSKDFRIYQIF
-5849 KNILRGTGAG
+5849 KQGNREMSALREIEKMLPE
-5859 SLADAYLFDEDFLGR
+5859 SSDEELEQLQNLAA
-5874 QITRATEWNKLDP
+5874 Q
-5887 EWKRAGRNTSGL
+5887 KRRKIVEL
-5899 MIALSKKTNEKTGGD
+5899 I
-5914 DATPGWLNFNPSK
+5914 
-5927 LEHALKGTLGG
+5927 
-5938 WIDFP
+5938 
-5943 VSFWKGCEAFFSDD
+5943 
-5957 LDEKLD
+5957 
-5963 TRNYPIIGDTYI
+5963 
-5975 RTDNSWI
+5975 
-5982 QHTQTRTAYQWY
+5982 
-5994 KHEHDVFDYKLK
+5994 
-6006 TYDHEAYEGGVLEYA
+6006 
-6021 EKVADMYK
+6021 
-6029 SPAYD
+6029 
-6034 RYKLVDGYMN
+6034 
-6044 EVDDLYRSLKLTSDK
+6044 
-6059 NVQQDILNTIDKV
+6059 
-6072 KKEMVDR
+6072 
-6079 LEMMEKDGE
+6079 DGE